1 MTEAIRIGRTLL
13 RMDSIAWIK
22 VRRLSHLELATS
34 WFLLASGVLFAL
46 LVAWAKGTL
55 WNLESLLGFV
65 PIRMALGIRGSYRVA
80 STGDSEDS
88 YQERALQGTH
98 RPADLARDLQALAPQ
113 VLEFRGPRK
122 EYYYALRPDRIAWVT
137 PWFELNL
144 WPLWA
149 TLLFGAS
156 WVMAPRSL
164 NLGSIP
170 ILEDLHLLTFPAHG
184 PGPALVGTA
193 LVLLGSVLAVV
204 ASFKQG
210 VEVTA
215 VGGVQDNFPMTPGH
229 RTRLFEDL
237 AGAPRPETRSEVP
250 PAQQA

>member
-34 WFLLASGVLFAL
+34 WFLLATGVLFAV
-46 LVAWAKGTL
+46 LVAWAKGTP

-80 STGDSEDS
+80 STGDGEDS

-149 TLLFGAS
+149 TLLFGAY

>member
-1 MTEAIRIGRTLL
+1 MAEAIRIGQTLL
-13 RMDSIAWIK
+13 RVDSIAWVK
-22 VRRLSHLELATS
+22 VRRLSHLELGTS

-46 LVAWAKGTL
+46 LVAWAKGTV
-55 WNLESLLGFV
+55 WNIESLLAFV
-65 PIRMALGIRGSYRVA
+65 PIRMALAIRGVYRVA
-80 STGDSEDS
+80 STGDSEES
-88 YQERALQGTH
+88 YLERGLQRSH
-98 RPADLARDLQALAPQ
+98 RPADLARGMQALAPQ

-122 EYYYALRPDRIAWVT
+122 EYYYVLRPDRIAWAT

-144 WPLWA
+144 WPLA
-149 TLLFGAS
+149 TTLLFGVY
-156 WVMAPRSL
+156 WVVAPLSV

-215 VGGVQDNFPMTPGH
+215 VGGVQDNFPMTTGH
-229 RTRLFEDL
+229 RTRLLEDL
-237 AGAPRPETRSEVP
+237 VGTVGPEASPSQE
-250 PAQQA
+250 A

>member
-1 MTEAIRIGRTLL
+1 MAEAIRIGQTLL
-13 RMDSIAWIK
+13 RVDSIAWVK
-22 VRRLSHLELATS
+22 VRRLSHLELGTS
-34 WFLLASGVLFAL
+34 WFLLAAGVLFTL

-55 WNLESLLGFV
+55 WNVESLLGFV
-65 PIRMALGIRGSYRVA
+65 SIRMALAIRGTYRVA
-80 STGDSEDS
+80 STGDSEES
-88 YQERALQGTH
+88 YQERAVQGTQ
-98 RPADLARDLQALAPQ
+98 RPADLARGMQALAPQ
-113 VLEFRGPRK
+113 VLEYRGPRK

-144 WPLWA
+144 WPLLT
-149 TLLFGAS
+149 TLLFGAY

-193 LVLLGSVLAVV
+193 LVLLGSILAVA

-215 VGGVQDNFPMTPGH
+215 VGGVQDSFPMTTGH

-237 AGAPRPETRSEVP
+237 AGANAPDVSPSQEV
-250 PAQQA
+250 